1 MLDRKTLDWE
11 TLDGEMLDKKI
22 KLCYSSF
29 KNRNKEQLDMKNGH
43 HNFRELNIWKNGMKI
58 VKSTYQISKG
68 LPNDEKF
75 GLTSQIQRCS
85 VSIPS
90 NIAEGSGRS
99 TEKDFIRFINIGLSS
114 SYELE
119 TQLILVNDLYK
130 LETDVLI
137 EEINELQRMI
147 IGFKRSLSSEN

>member
-1 MLDRKTLDWE
+1 MR
-11 TLDGEMLDKKI
+11 
-22 KLCYSSF
+22 
-29 KNRNKEQLDMKNGH
+29 NGH

-68 LPNDEKF
+68 LPSDEKF
-75 GLTSQIQRCS
+75 GLISQIQRCS

-99 TEKDFIRFINIGLSS
+99 TEKDFAKFINISLSS

-119 TQLILVNDLYK
+119 TQLILINDLYN
-130 LETDVLI
+130 LEIEVLI
-137 EEINELQRMI
+137 KDINELQKMI
-147 IGFKRSLSSEN
+147 IGFRRSLLAK

>member
-1 MLDRKTLDWE
+1 
-11 TLDGEMLDKKI
+11 
-22 KLCYSSF
+22 
-29 KNRNKEQLDMKNGH
+29 MKNKH

-68 LPNDEKF
+68 LPSDEKF

-90 NIAEGSGRS
+90 NIAEGSGRG
-99 TEKDFIRFINIGLSS
+99 TIKDFTNFLNISLSS

-119 TQLILVNDLYK
+119 TQLILVNDLYNLEIEK
-130 LETDVLI
+130 LIKD
-137 EEINELQRMI
+137 INELQRMI
-147 IGFKRSLSSEN
+147 IGFKKAFYSKNK